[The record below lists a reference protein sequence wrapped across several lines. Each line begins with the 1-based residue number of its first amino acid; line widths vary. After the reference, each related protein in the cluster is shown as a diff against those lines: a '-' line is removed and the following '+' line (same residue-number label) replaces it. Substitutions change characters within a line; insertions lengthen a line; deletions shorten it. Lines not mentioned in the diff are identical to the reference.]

1 MTKSRFFSI
10 VGAVVLCASV
20 AAADASAQ
28 SRGGGRSGGRGPSG
42 RGPSVGRVAPRS
54 PSVGTF
60 RGNTIRPG
68 FSNRSLFFPRY
79 TPFARY
85 YRPFYYRPGI
95 SLGFYY
101 GYPYAYGYPYGYYGY
116 PYYSYPYY
124 SGYGYYG
131 GDPYYNG
138 GYGYPYAGGGYPP
151 YGGSVAAQPGAA
163 GYGEVRIEDAP
174 KDAQVYADGRLV
186 GSVGD
191 FDGPVRHLPLEAGP
205 HEIEIRMTGMPPMSF
220 DVEVR
225 PGQTISLHANV
236 R

>member
-1 MTKSRFFSI
+1 MRQRNGRRRLGPVARWTVRRSRPLGT
-10 VGAVVLCASV
+10 GAIGGAGCAALAVCRHVSRQHGAAGVLEPQPLLP
-20 AAADASAQ
+20 DGT
-28 SRGGGRSGGRGPSG
+28 R
-42 RGPSVGRVAPRS
+42 RS
-54 PSVGTF
+54 PAT
-60 RGNTIRPG
+60 T
-68 FSNRSLFFPRY
+68 
-79 TPFARY
+79 ARTY
-85 YRPFYYRPGI
+85 YPGI

-101 GYPYAYGYPYGYYGY
+101 GYPDAYGYPYGYYGY
-116 PYYSYPYY
+116 PYYSYPYN

-131 GDPYYNG
+131 ADPYYG
-138 GYGYPYAGGGYPP
+138 GYSAPYAGGAYPYAGGGYP
-151 YGGSVAAQPGAA
+151 YGGSVAARPGAA
-163 GYGEVRIEDAP
+163 GYGEVRIEGAP

-205 HEIEIRMTGMPPMSF
+205 HEIEIRMTGMPPMSY